1 MAESQ
6 KLAKHVL
13 TIATSKED
21 ILDPAAFKAIKEI
34 CRRDE
39 SAVGRTCDV
48 ILKQLS
54 KPNAA
59 IRLNC
64 WRLIE
69 QLFERS
75 HTFRQRIV
83 ENLDELAQLA
93 IGTEPGRPLPLPKE
107 VAGRLQA
114 QAIRAV
120 KDWVDR
126 FAPGYPKLKVS
137 YAVLQRVVDF
147 QSLTLGS
154 MSYNVS
160 CYLNSTKIV
169 SYIHILIVASLFF
182 LM

>member
-1 MAESQ
+1 MA
-6 KLAKHVL
+6 
-13 TIATSKED
+13 
-21 ILDPAAFKAIKEI
+21 
-34 CRRDE
+34 
-39 SAVGRTCDV
+39 
-48 ILKQLS
+48 
-54 KPNAA
+54 
-59 IRLNC
+59 
-64 WRLIE
+64 
-69 QLFERS
+69 
-75 HTFRQRIV
+75 
-83 ENLDELAQLA
+83 NLDELAQLA

-160 CYLNSTKIV
+160 YYLNSTKIV
-169 SYIHILIVASLFF
+169 SYIHILIVASLSS
-182 LM
+182 